1 MLHEVAGTDPV
12 SFLIRFERQTSELL
26 QEIKP
31 GQVVTGTIVKATPKG
46 YIANFAGKN
55 LLLDTA
61 AYFEEG
67 QAVRAELVQHEGAW
81 HLRLIQAN
89 APPASA
95 AADENAIV
103 DQQVADLLARLG
115 LEATTENSI
124 AARWLVNAGL
134 PASRMLLESL
144 ALLLSGRTSF
154 EAELVHLTQLL
165 RGLMPRFTDARLAD
179 TLKEIIAAFERATAA
194 PTESGLATNLRS
206 FLADS
211 GIFMESKMKMLLQSG
226 TTSDER
232 QQIAGDLKFAL
243 LRLRSLIASR
253 QFRQMVGANTSKELA
268 LYVSNALKLVRGQQ
282 AQNLIESGL
291 NQLLVHIPFLSE
303 WGFEHVRLHFY
314 CERDTP
320 EGKRPRSYAVA
331 VELSTSNLGR
341 LRIVFRLLGDK
352 VHCHFTAEREPVAEL
367 LRAESPRLRERLEAL
382 RFSVGRITCGVGAC
396 EDGPP
401 SDAQWNPPFWR
412 TVDVKA

>member
-1 MLHEVAGTDPV
+1 LHEVAGTDPV
-12 SFLIRFERQTSELL
+12 SFLIRLERQTSELL

-31 GQVVTGTIVKATPKG
+31 GQIVTGTIVKATPRG

-61 AYFEEG
+61 AFFEQG
-67 QAVRAELVQHEGAW
+67 QAVRAELVQREGAW
-81 HLRLIQAN
+81 HLRLIQAD
-89 APPASA
+89 PPPTLA
-95 AADENAIV
+95 AADKNAIL
-103 DQQVADLLARLG
+103 DQQVADLLTRLG

-124 AARWLVNAGL
+124 AARGLVNAGL

-144 ALLLSGRTSF
+144 SLFLSGKTSF
-154 EAELVHLTQLL
+154 EAELVNLTQLL
-165 RGLMPRFTDARLAD
+165 RGLMPRFTDAHLAD

-206 FLADS
+206 FLTDS
-211 GIFMESKMKMLLQSG
+211 GIFMESKMKMLRSG
-226 TTSDER
+226 ATSDER

-243 LRLRSLIASR
+243 LRLRSLIAAR
-253 QFRQMVGANTSKELA
+253 QFRQLVGANTSKEID

-314 CERDTP
+314 CERNTL
-320 EGKRPRSYAVA
+320 EGKRRRSYAVA

-352 VHCHFTAEREPVAEL
+352 VYCHFTAEREPVAEL
-367 LRAESPRLRERLEAL
+367 LRAESPRLIERLEAL
-382 RFSVGRITCGVGAC
+382 RFSVGRITCGVGPC
-396 EDGPP
+396 EDTTA
-401 SDAQWNPPFWR
+401 SDAQWNLPFWR